1 MSHTQT
7 FYFFW
12 ALRPP
17 IVPVRGD
24 LPGATLA
31 ASSIGGH
38 DAHRSRK
45 RRSLTM
51 KTPMFASI
59 RKYNAAP
66 TMVDELVKHQDEI
79 KSALRPI
86 PGFHAYYLLK
96 TSDGA
101 ISLTVCEERVGAEES
116 NRVASTW
123 LKDKLPTFATRAPEI
138 TTGEVRI
145 QLDEQLVPV
154 NA

>member
-1 MSHTQT
+1 
-7 FYFFW
+7 
-12 ALRPP
+12 
-17 IVPVRGD
+17 
-24 LPGATLA
+24 
-31 ASSIGGH
+31 
-38 DAHRSRK
+38 
-45 RRSLTM
+45 
-51 KTPMFASI
+51 MFASI

-66 TMVDELVKHQDEI
+66 TMVDELVKKTDEV
-79 KSALRPI
+79 KASLRPV

-101 ISLTVCEERVGAEES
+101 ISLTVCDNQAGADES
-116 NRVASTW
+116 NRVAAAW

-145 QLDEQLVPV
+145 HLNGQLATV